1 MAIILDGALSETA
14 LLDAAGDAVY
24 ERGEDC
30 IDDVSIT
37 STSTGG
43 TTATV
48 TSTVSHDV
56 RLTWRGDGI
65 DGTCT
70 CPYFPDHGFCE
81 HMVAVGLTALSHA
94 RDTIIVPDRPAAT
107 ALTPES
113 ATAVETYLEGLYDEE
128 LRDLVLT
135 LASASPN
142 ALRALENAAGLA
154 LDGADAADADDIEL
168 MATARSLTSIHDV
181 LDYYEADAYAGEI
194 NDFLDE
200 LEPLLDDPEGA
211 DSAAPALLHIA
222 TRLRAQLENSIDDSS
237 GAVSNTCQSAIDLY
251 ARACCE
257 GNPDGAELG
266 LWLADFRL
274 TSPGWPNIALN
285 DFLPALGEEGLA
297 EYRRI
302 VNAAARQAG
311 DEGRARDYELTGM
324 LLELADHDDDVDRAI
339 DLLSGGARPR
349 YAAMIERLLAAGR
362 RREAMACLD
371 CAVADSQVIGANLR
385 YWAAAGTSYEV
396 DPARA
401 VDLYL
406 EDGRSEDALALARGL
421 FRSSPTPE
429 TLDFLLATA
438 ERLDRR
444 EEEQRAAL
452 EWAESQDWRTGDTVI
467 TLALHI
473 DDVDRAWAA
482 ADRWGADCTWQA
494 LADAEP
500 QPRPDDAIDLYRHRV
515 KEVLRKTG
523 RPSAQ
528 QAVAMASCMRR
539 IAGREEVICM
549 GNENGLLHAADR
561 RHGGR
566 PARRPAPES
575 LQRLGRRPAGD
586 LPAPPDRARRARP
599 RGSVRTGGPPAP
611 GARHAPHIPN
621 LLQALDAAARP
632 GDPPQADR
640 ARTHR
645 SAVSSR

>member
-1 MAIILDGALSETA
+1 MAIILDGVLSETA
-14 LLDAAGDAVY
+14 LLDAAGDVVY

-37 STSTGG
+37 GTSTGG

-56 RLTWRGDGI
+56 RLTWRGDDV

-70 CPYFPDHGFCE
+70 CPYFSDHGFCE

-94 RDTIIVPDRPAAT
+94 RDTIIVPGRSAAT

-113 ATAVETYLEGLYDEE
+113 AAVETYLESLYDEE

-135 LASASPN
+135 LASASPD

-154 LDGADAADADDIEL
+154 LDAAEAADADGIEL
-168 MATARSLTSIHDV
+168 MATARSLTSIHDF
-181 LDYYEADAYAGEI
+181 LGYYEADAYAGEI

-200 LEPLLDDPEGA
+200 LEPLLDGPEGA

-237 GAVSNTCQSAIDLY
+237 GAVSNTCQGAIDLY

-274 TSPGWPNIALN
+274 TSPGWPNVALN

-297 EYRRI
+297 EYRRV

-324 LLELADHDDDVDRAI
+324 LLELADHDNDVDRAI
-339 DLLSGGARPR
+339 VLLSGGARPQ

-371 CAVADSQVIGANLR
+371 RAVADSQVMGANLR

-444 EEEQRAAL
+444 EEEQKAAL

-467 TLALHI
+467 ALALHI

-515 KEVLRKTG
+515 TEVLRKTG

-528 QAVAMASCMRR
+528 RAVAMASRMRQ
-539 IAGREEVICM
+539 IAVTADDQHAGRHLRAFNAWVDDLRETY
-549 GNENGLLHAADR
+549 
-561 RHGGR
+561 RHR
-566 PARRPAPES
+566 PTVRDE
-575 LQRLGRRPAGD
+575 L
-586 LPAPPDRARRARP
+586 DRA
-599 RGSVRTGGPPAP
+599 G
-611 GARHAPHIPN
+611 
-621 LLQALDAAARP
+621 L
-632 GDPPQADR
+632 
-640 ARTHR
+640 
-645 SAVSSR
+645 